1 MLKMHN
7 IYNDPEWLRIALT
20 ERDERLKEEARA
32 ALRDKSILECTSIK
46 KELDELTRSVTELT
60 GLSQSLNLLITM
72 RDDDRSKYEDIF
84 KLVEKN
90 RLISTES
97 DFQYV
102 CSDVLYTDYL
112 WVSSVRVVSAI
123 RECVGA
129 ALDGRSI
136 LVSRLSSISEK
147 IL

>member
-1 MLKMHN
+1 MHN

-20 ERDERLKEEARA
+20 ERDARLKEEARE
-32 ALRDKSILECTSIK
+32 ALSDKSILECSSIK
-46 KELDELTRSVTELT
+46 KELNELTRSIAELT
-60 GLSQSLNLLITM
+60 GLIQSLNLLITI
-72 RDDDRSKYEDIF
+72 READRSKYEDIF

-97 DFQYV
+97 DFQYI
-102 CSDVLYTDYL
+102 CSDVLYTEYL

-123 RECVGA
+123 RERVWA
-129 ALDGRSI
+129 ALDRRLI
-136 LVSRLSSISEK
+136 LVSRLSLLSQK